1 MNNKIKL
8 SKEQKTAV
16 DFRGSDLL
24 VSAAAG
30 SGKTAVLVERIIQRI
45 LGCPDENGIRTKEP
59 AQIDRFLI
67 VTFTN
72 AAAAQMKEKIEKK
85 LDEVLEAGEIDD
97 EMRSHLEQQ
106 TVLVHHAQISTLHS
120 FCSRI
125 IKEHFQDI
133 GLDPSYRMGDDTE
146 MLLLKNDVLGNVI
159 EKAYK
164 EAEESEE
171 DRDFYH
177 FVENYCT
184 GKNDNALENIILD
197 IYEKVMSHPWPKEW
211 LDLSLREPST
221 TDVDYYFE
229 IVLNTALEWVKAI
242 ISSCD
247 RALKICEMPGG
258 PQEYKPAMLS
268 DREGIFEPVRLVI
281 EKFME
286 ERDKRTEGRGE
297 GKIKDVYGEVRDIF
311 GDAGFERLKNR
322 KKDTD
327 EEMAAQ
333 AKSIRDNCKNQF
345 LKLKEMYFT
354 KSYDEVVKEEETT
367 YPILIVLKKL
377 VLDFMDE
384 LDKEKRRKK
393 ILDFNDL
400 EHLALNILVEDG
412 DDKAPSAA
420 ATEYR
425 DSFVEI
431 MVDEYQDSNEIQE
444 VILKSISHNNMFMV
458 GDVKQS
464 IYRFRMAKPELFER
478 KHESFFPLNDNE
490 DAGSEDVGNED
501 GRNENVGN
509 ENATDG
515 GRAMGC
521 FVELSNNYR
530 SRDLVIDSVN
540 EIFKGIMEKKV
551 GNIDYTKDVQ
561 LNYRG
566 REFKEYK
573 EFPGKTE
580 CIIGDCGSEDDAVET
595 EAHMVAKRISDML
608 EAGETIADDETGEF
622 RPVKPGDIVI
632 LLRSMKNISD
642 VFLNVLN
649 SYGIPALCET
659 REGYFQTEEIK
670 TALNFLK
677 IIDNPRQDIP
687 LTAVMASPVFGFSEQ
702 EFALIKIKG
711 REKEWYEAVRDYC
724 NEGDFGPLREKCR
737 GFMDTLGKWRRESL
751 YMTVSELIEYVLRDS
766 GYMDIMTVRKGG
778 ERRRENLKL
787 LVEKAGDFEKT
798 SFTGLFNFNR
808 YIEKILEYE
817 VDYGEAG
824 TGRDYENSVTIM
836 SIHKSKGLEYP
847 VVFVSGLG
855 RKFNYGD
862 ERTPILFHSEMG
874 LGTDFLNEKT
884 RIKKT
889 TLKKKLIQNDI
900 KSETMGEEIRVLYVA
915 FTRAKERLILTGCV
929 RDAGKKAG
937 AWSMAKNSFTYNG
950 ERSFISYYDRL
961 YAGNRLDL
969 IMPVLYNIKD
979 NGLQRSPGRKDYVPA
994 EGISGKGKEEKGVM
1008 DFETEN
1014 FVVRYKDVELVTFE
1028 ESKLWEAL
1036 HGREE
1041 NLLNLKNT
1049 AALSEEEFNNL
1060 KEIMYLPE
1068 NIFAGLSGKVS
1079 VSEIKRRRLEGEL
1092 GEEEEAVPEIFGNE
1106 REAVPEILEDGKEKV
1121 PENLGD
1127 EEEAVPFEAKNTGDV
1142 PNIPLPRFAQKKEEV
1157 RGAQRGTVFH
1167 KVMQYMDYET
1177 LDENSK
1183 KKDILDFLEDLVNH
1197 GRITR
1202 EEMDLFVKSD
1212 RFGWMK
1218 IQNFLKTGLAKRMK
1232 TAALHGRLYREYP
1245 FVLGVSPEE
1254 IYPKT
1259 LEKIK
1264 VSSGELSD
1272 GKEKTGLQGPL
1283 ILVQGIIDA
1292 YFYEGDDVVLVDYK
1306 TDRVNYKEKGQD
1318 LIKKYEVQMEYYEKA
1333 LTRALGKS
1341 PKEIIIYSFGLDR
1354 EVKKE
1359 IC

>member
-1 MNNKIKL
+1 MNNKINL

-45 LGCPDENGIRTKEP
+45 LGCPDENGTRTKEP

-164 EAEESEE
+164 GAEESEE

-211 LDLSLREPST
+211 LDLSLREPSVE
-221 TDVDYYFE
+221 DVDYYFE
-229 IVLNTALEWVKAI
+229 IVLNTTLEWVKSI
-242 ISSCD
+242 ISSCS

-258 PQEYKPAMLS
+258 PEEYKPAILS
-268 DREGIFEPVRLVI
+268 DRDGIFEPVKAVI

-286 ERDKRTEGRGE
+286 EGNKRPEGKGPE
-297 GKIKDVYGEVRDIF
+297 KIKDVYKKVRDIF
-311 GDAGFERLKNR
+311 MDAGFERLKNR

-333 AKSIRDNCKNQF
+333 AKSIRDNCKTQF

-354 KSYDEVVKEEETT
+354 KSYDEVIKEEENT

-377 VLDFMDE
+377 VLVFMDE

-420 ATEYR
+420 AIEYR

-444 VILKSISHNNMFMV
+444 VILKSISDNNMFMV

-490 DAGSEDVGNED
+490 NTGNDNTGNED
-501 GRNENVGN
+501 VRNEN
-509 ENATDG
+509 TSDG
-515 GRAMGC
+515 GRAAGC

-580 CIIGDCGSEDDAVET
+580 CIIGDCGSGDDAVET

-711 REKEWYEAVRDYC
+711 REKEWYEAVRDYR
-724 NEGDFGPLREKCR
+724 NEGDFGPLREKCSE
-737 GFMDTLGKWRRESL
+737 FMDTLGKWRRESL
-751 YMTVSELIEYVLRDS
+751 YMTVSELLEYVLEDS

-929 RDAGKKAG
+929 RDAGKKAE
-937 AWSMAKNSFTYNG
+937 AWSMAKNSFTDNG

-979 NGLQRSPGRKDYVPA
+979 NGLQRSPGSEDYVPA
-994 EGISGKGKEEKGVM
+994 EGIPGNGKEEKKVM

-1014 FVVRYKDVELVTFE
+1014 FVVRYKNVKLVTFE
-1028 ESKLWEAL
+1028 ESKLQETL
-1036 HGREE
+1036 YSREE
-1041 NLLNLKNT
+1041 DLRNLKNT
-1049 AALSEEEFNNL
+1049 VALSEEEFNNL
-1060 KEIMYLPE
+1060 NEIMYLPE

-1092 GEEEEAVPEIFGNE
+1092 GEEEETVPEILGNAKE
-1106 REAVPEILEDGKEKV
+1106 AAPEILGDEKEAVPEEA
-1121 PENLGD
+1121 ENIGD
-1127 EEEAVPFEAKNTGDV
+1127 AG
-1142 PNIPLPRFAQKKEEV
+1142 NIPLPRFAQKKEEIK
-1157 RGAQRGTVFH
+1157 GAQRGTVFH

-1177 LDENSK
+1177 LDENSQ
-1183 KKDILDFLEDLVNH
+1183 KKDILDFLEDLVDH

-1202 EEMDLFVKSD
+1202 EEMNLFIKSD

-1218 IQNFLKTGLAKRMK
+1218 IQNFLKTELAKRMK
-1232 TAALHGRLYREYP
+1232 TAALHGGLYREYP

-1254 IYPKT
+1254 IYPET
-1259 LEKIK
+1259 LKKIK

-1272 GKEKTGLQGPL
+1272 DKEKTQLQGPL

-1318 LIKKYEVQMEYYEKA
+1318 LIKKYEVQMEYYKKA

-1354 EVKKE
+1354 EIKIE